1 MIFGQEMSV
10 ATHYDTLQVTR
21 DAPAEVI
28 QAAYKALAQKYHP
41 DRNVGNAAAGEMMQL
56 INESYRTLSDGRK
69 KAEHDAW
76 IRQQDPPKP
85 PPALTPQEQELKKKS
100 DEAAAEAKKWAD
112 WAGKTAAEARAA
124 RDKANKVAEQLKTCA
139 PDKKSAFETMYA
151 REDAAA
157 KEEEKKALDAANKA
171 QQAAAIAA
179 KHAFS
184 KDSKPVTHYD
194 TLKVAFD
201 APPEVIQ
208 AAARVLTQKYSAPE
222 MVMQAQAVAAAYA
235 LLTDPAK
242 KAAHDAAVRQQMP
255 KEAGAGAATARK
267 PTGREIAAKEIFDKA
282 NADAVALETHAD
294 RVMKEERA
302 LTEKAQQAAADAAK
316 RAKDADYAKWK
327 TYADKLAADA
337 LQEKNRS
344 AKAAAKAA
352 EARLKA
358 QAAQREMDDAKAA
371 GDREAAMWGK

>member
-1 MIFGQEMSV
+1 MSV

-56 INESYRTLSDGRK
+56 INESYRILSDGRK

-100 DEAAAEAKKWAD
+100 DETAAEAKKWGD

-124 RDKANKVAEQLKTCA
+124 RDKANKVAEQMKTCA
-139 PDKKSAFETMYA
+139 PDKKSAFQTMYA

-184 KDSKPVTHYD
+184 KDSKPATHYD
-194 TLKVAFD
+194 TLKVVFD

-208 AAARVLTQKYSAPE
+208 AAARVLTQKYGAPE

-242 KAAHDAAVRQQMP
+242 KAAHDNAVRQQMP
-255 KEAGAGAATARK
+255 KESGEGAAVARK
-267 PTGREIAAKEIFDKA
+267 PTGREIAAREIFDKA

-294 RVMKEERA
+294 RVLKEERA
-302 LTEKAQQAAADAAK
+302 LAEKAQQAAADAAR

-358 QAAQREMDDAKAA
+358 QAAQRELEDAKAA